1 VILYDDSFFTEL
13 SDNRVVCITGRLGS
27 GKTLIGI
34 ELAEYYLKKGY
45 YLVTNTSTVW
55 NDGFV
60 VPALHDEVPVV
71 GLVDEGGM
79 YARTS
84 STVKMLSAF
93 LRKTKSILIFAG
105 KKLPH
110 EDLCDL
116 KLYSWFDFWRNFRVP
131 FRLWRWDYQIQT
143 TKKYS
148 GYLVQTL
155 WQDYYGIYS
164 TTDPGDFPQAVVEFF
179 DKRAKRLFEKY
190 NRTYKLSDVALDT
203 SDVDKNEQVELSRD
217 MANVA
222 SQTVDFISASK
233 RQSGGRKWGR

>member
-1 VILYDDSFFTEL
+1 MVAAD
-13 SDNRVVCITGRLGS
+13 
-27 GKTLIGI
+27 K
-34 ELAEYYLKKGY
+34 
-45 YLVTNTSTVW
+45 
-55 NDGFV
+55 
-60 VPALHDEVPVV
+60 PVV
-71 GLVDEGGM
+71 GLLDEGGL

-116 KLYSWFDFWRNFRVP
+116 KIYSWFDFQRNFALP
-131 FRLWRWDYQIQT
+131 FRLWRWDYAIQT

-148 GYLVQTL
+148 GYMVQTG

-164 TTDPGDFPQAVVEFF
+164 SEDPGDFPEAVVGFF
-179 DKRAKRLFEKY
+179 DQRAKELFAKY
-190 NRTYKLSDVALDT
+190 GRTYRLSDVASGT
-203 SDVDKNEQVELSRD
+203 TETDKAEQVEFARD

-222 SQTVDFISASK
+222 EQTRDAISQSK
-233 RQSGGRKWGR
+233 RKSGGRFGLR